1 MRTPDQPAGGR
12 RKGAVIVAA
21 LTVAAV
27 VVGVAAIRFPG
38 DPSVSPSSSPASSP
52 SVTTSADPDT
62 SLIDL
67 DQGSGADPAA
77 VEACAGE
84 GFADDPADV
93 EVLYDM
99 VQKSPRARP
108 RCCCSATPTATCGC
122 ATWPATTCRRYSRSR
137 RPTPAEPVVLL
148 SNGSGAWDCD
158 GPVLGSYR
166 ATTWLVVDEQVDLVQ
181 QRFVVD
187 GSPGPWF
194 STRALGGYAHLQT
207 WLGPQPDGVEIVA
220 EQRVLDDAGDPVQQS
235 ALPEREVLPGCG
247 ETGGDAE
254 IL

>member
-27 VVGVAAIRFPG
+27 VVGIAAIRFPG
-38 DPSVSPSSSPASSP
+38 DSSVSPSSSPASPPSTSSP
-52 SVTTSADPDT
+52 ADADT

-67 DQGSGADPAA
+67 DLGSGADPAA

-99 VQKSPRARP
+99 VQKSPQSTTPVLLLRNADGDLRLCDLAGDDVP
-108 RCCCSATPTATCGC
+108 ADSAFP
-122 ATWPATTCRRYSRSR
+122 PAT
-137 RPTPAEPVVLL
+137 AADPVVFLT
-148 SNGSGAWDCD
+148 NGSDAWDCD

-194 STRALGGYAHLQT
+194 STRTLGGFAHLQT

-247 ETGGDAE
+247 VTEGGVQ

>member
-27 VVGVAAIRFPG
+27 VVGIAAIRLPG
-38 DPSVSPSSSPASSP
+38 TSSVSSASSP
-52 SVTTSADPDT
+52 SVTASADPDA
-62 SLIDL
+62 SYIDL
-67 DQGSGADPAA
+67 DHGPADPAA
-77 VEACAGE
+77 VEACAAG
-84 GFADDPADV
+84 GFTGDPADV

-99 VQKSPRARP
+99 VQKSPQSTTPVLILRSPDGDLRLCDLAGGGVP
-108 RCCCSATPTATCGC
+108 AVLPVPSAD
-122 ATWPATTCRRYSRSR
+122 
-137 RPTPAEPVVLL
+137 PAEPVHFL
-148 SNGSGAWDCD
+148 SNGSAAWDCD

-166 ATTWLVVDEQVDLVQ
+166 ATTWLAVDEQVDLVQ

-194 STRALGGYAHLQT
+194 STRAVGGYAHLQT
-207 WLGPQPDGVEIVA
+207 WLGPQPEGVEIVA
-220 EQRVLDDAGDPVQQS
+220 EHRVLDDAGDPVKQS
-235 ALPEREVLPGCG
+235 ILPERQPLPGCA

>member
-1 MRTPDQPAGGR
+1 MRTPDQPVGGR

-27 VVGVAAIRFPG
+27 VVGVAAIRFPA
-38 DPSVSPSSSPASSP
+38 DPAPSPASSP
-52 SVTTSADPDT
+52 SVTESGDPDG
-62 SLIDL
+62 SSIDL
-67 DQGSGADPAA
+67 DQGPAADPAA
-77 VEACAGE
+77 VQACAGE

-99 VQKSPRARP
+99 VQKSPQSTTPVLLLRNPDGDLRMCDLAGEGAP
-108 RCCCSATPTATCGC
+108 ASVPLPSAGVT
-122 ATWPATTCRRYSRSR
+122 
-137 RPTPAEPVVLL
+137 EPVAFL
-148 SNGSGAWDCD
+148 SNGSAAWDCD
-158 GPVLGSYR
+158 GQVLGSYR

-207 WLGPQPDGVEIVA
+207 WLGPQPEGVEIVA
-220 EQRVLDDAGDPVQQS
+220 EHRVLDDAGDPVRQS
-235 ALPEREVLPGCG
+235 TLPARQPLPGCAD
-247 ETGGDAE
+247 TGGDVQ

>member
-27 VVGVAAIRFPG
+27 VVGIAAIRFPG
-38 DPSVSPSSSPASSP
+38 DSSVSPSSSPASSP
-52 SVTTSADPDT
+52 SATTSSQPDT

-67 DQGSGADPAA
+67 DQGSGTDPAA
-77 VEACAGE
+77 VEACAGQ

-99 VQKSPRARP
+99 VQKSPQSTTPVLLLRNPDGDLRLCDLAGDDVP
-108 RCCCSATPTATCGC
+108 AVLPLPSAE
-122 ATWPATTCRRYSRSR
+122 
-137 RPTPAEPVVLL
+137 PAEPVAFLT
-148 SNGSGAWDCD
+148 NGSSAWDCD

-194 STRALGGYAHLQT
+194 STRVLGGYAHLQT
-207 WLGPQPDGVEIVA
+207 WLGPQPEGVEIVT

-235 ALPEREVLPGCG
+235 ALPARQVLPGCA